1 MTLSIG
7 RLLTLALGT
16 TIALG
21 SSGCATYEAFTSPR
35 PTNDQLVEV
44 GMHRSTIEGI
54 LRTSGQSYDEPNG
67 TTRAHYAYSD
77 GGHPGWRAR
86 GVIYLAADV
95 FTLFLSEIIFWPI
108 ELAVDSSAER
118 TADAVY
124 DETNEL
130 VYFNVTKAYDRKQL
144 IEIGS
149 VPPVVASGAATQQAF
164 LLEEER
170 GGSEFG
176 VEEEETSSDVAEGS
190 MLEFDAETADGLGDS
205 DGAEVSDGLL
215 DLDVAET
222 EDRLGDSDGAEVSD
236 GLLDLDVAATADGLD
251 ESEGARP
258 LEDME
263 STPETLDASDV
274 FPEEGGLN

>member
-190 MLEFDAETADGLGDS
+190 MLEFDAATADG
-205 DGAEVSDGLL
+205 
-215 DLDVAET
+215 
-222 EDRLGDSDGAEVSD
+222 LGDSDGAEVSD